1 VAKLFERSSKPQE
14 PRKQIK
20 LKLRT
25 IDIWSA
31 TKVGFFVALAAA
43 IGIIVT
49 SLLLWAV
56 LSASGALS
64 SLGGLLSSV
73 LGDGSGFNL
82 ESEFSFGNVMGT
94 PITLSLLN
102 LVLTTTLAA
111 VYAAIFNLIA
121 KLVGGISLTF
131 TNN

>member
-1 VAKLFERSSKPQE
+1 VAKLFERPAKSQE
-14 PRKQIK
+14 PRKQIR

-31 TKVGFFVALAAA
+31 TKAGFFVALAAA
-43 IGIIVT
+43 IGIVV
-49 SLLLWAV
+49 SALLLW
-56 LSASGALS
+56 LLLTNSGALAS
-64 SLGGLLSSV
+64 VGGLLSSV

-82 ESEFSFGNVMGT
+82 EREFSFGNVMGT
-94 PITLSLLN
+94 ALTLSLLN
-102 LVLTTTLAA
+102 VVLTTSLAA

-121 KLVGGISLTF
+121 KLIGGISLTF

>member
-1 VAKLFERSSKPQE
+1 MAKLFERSSKPQE

-31 TKVGFFVALAAA
+31 TKAGFFVALAAA
-43 IGIIVT
+43 IGIIV
-49 SLLLWAV
+49 SALLLWAV

-94 PITLSLLN
+94 ALTLALLN